1 MTSDARE
8 QITALTDCNELLR
21 RRLERERRTRRQ
33 AEEIGEQGLL
43 DLYQQRRALEF
54 LSEISIMANEA
65 VSARAALAP
74 VLEYMCRFTGWP
86 AAHAYIAVG
95 EGSRRVMQPSNIW
108 YVDPGLDL
116 SEFRSETTKLDFAI
130 GTGLPGQIWESGA
143 PLWVED
149 LATCDN
155 LPRRDAARRSGMRSA
170 FSTPLMVGSDVA
182 GSIEFFRPD
191 PMPADTALL
200 GLIAKAGTQ
209 LGRMIE
215 RDNANARIARAL
227 ADSER
232 ANALLRANADA
243 LMDPQVLLE
252 GVRDADGRVVDL
264 IYRDVNRATGQNL
277 GLSRDQL
284 IGHSCLE
291 SLPNLERSGLL
302 AHFVR
307 CAESQEPL
315 ALDEFPYRSERL
327 GGLRYYDFR
336 AAYAG
341 SDSISLTWRDVTDRA
356 TATQRIAASEQRY
369 RLLAENV
376 GDVVSHVRDGRFV
389 WVSPSID
396 KALGTPPGYWLG
408 RELSEIVPPQDR
420 PAQMARLRELARDGN
435 LVARG
440 RVLGTDGTLHWVR
453 LHATTFHD
461 ANGNPDGITASFR
474 IVDAEV
480 EAMRAADEARLQQA
494 ETDAR
499 YRKLTE
505 HSAVG
510 MCLVTPHNGR
520 YEVVNQ
526 ALCDFHGYDADAMLA
541 KTWQELT
548 AAEYL
553 EADQDNVHDLLAG
566 RLDSYRMTKQYI
578 HADGHLIWG
587 DLTVSCV
594 RNPRGEVEHLIAQ
607 IIDVTAEVEARSRVA
622 QREQQNRVLARRLQ
636 EQTDRLMSEL
646 KSAARYVE
654 SILPGEL
661 DGPVRASSRYLPS
674 RELAGDCFDYS
685 WIDDDH
691 LIVYLIDVSG
701 HGIEAALVSISVH
714 NLLRSKSLA
723 AETLLEP
730 DRLLTQL
737 NALFDMDR
745 HDGNYFTMW
754 YGVYEASSRTLRYAS
769 AGHPPALLFTAGQG
783 TVAMARLT
791 SESIPIGMLEDAEF
805 LSATCTL
812 PPGSQLLLYSDG
824 AYELPMAAGR
834 HWSVAEFA
842 SLCTVFVGEPGWSLD
857 ALVSKLRSLTVGGL
871 FEDDCSLVRLTF
883 D

>member
-1 MTSDARE
+1 MTAEAQE
-8 QITALTDCNELLR
+8 QITALADDNELLR

-33 AEEIGEQGLL
+33 AEEIAEQGLL
-43 DLYQQRRALEF
+43 DLYQKRRALEF

-65 VSARAALAP
+65 VSARDALAP
-74 VLEYMCRFTGWP
+74 VLEYMCQFTGWP
-86 AAHAYIAVG
+86 AAHAYVAVG

-108 YVDPGLDL
+108 YVDPALDL
-116 SEFRSETTKLDFAI
+116 SELRTETEKLAFTI

-143 PLWVED
+143 PVWVED
-149 LATCDN
+149 LTTCDY
-155 LPRRDAARRSGMRSA
+155 LPRRDAARRSGMRAA

-182 GSIEFFRPD
+182 GSIEFFGPD
-191 PMPADTALL
+191 PMPEDAALL

-215 RDNANARIARAL
+215 RDNANALLSQAL
-227 ADSER
+227 AESER

-243 LMDPQVLLE
+243 LMDPQVLFE
-252 GVRDADGRVVDL
+252 GVRDAGGRIVDL
-264 IYRDVNRATGQNL
+264 TYRDVNEATCRYL
-277 GLSRDQL
+277 GLSRDRL
-284 IGHSCLE
+284 IGRSCLE
-291 SLPNLERSGLL
+291 SLPNLERSGLF

-307 CAESQEPL
+307 CAENQEPL
-315 ALDEFPYRSERL
+315 ALDDFPYDSERL
-327 GGLRYYDFR
+327 GEVRYYDFR

-341 SDSISLTWRDVTDRA
+341 SDSISLTWRDVTGRA

-369 RLLAENV
+369 RLLAENA

-396 KALGTPPGYWLG
+396 KALGTPHDYWLG
-408 RELSEIVPPQDR
+408 RELSEIVPPEDR
-420 PAQMARLRELARDGN
+420 PAQMARLRELDRDGN
-435 LVARG
+435 LVTRG
-440 RVLGTDGTLHWVR
+440 RVVAADGSFHWVN
-453 LHATTFHD
+453 LHATAFRD
-461 ANGNPDGITASFR
+461 SNGDPDGITASFR
-474 IVDAEV
+474 IVDDEV
-480 EAMRAADEARLQQA
+480 GAMRAAEEARRRQA

-505 HSAVG
+505 NSAVG
-510 MCLVTPHNGR
+510 MCLVTPHSGR

-526 ALCDFHGYDADAMLA
+526 ALCDFHGYDTVAMLD

-548 AAEYL
+548 AAQYL
-553 EADQDNVHDLLAG
+553 DADQDNVYDLLAG

-587 DLTVSCV
+587 DLTVSCI

-636 EQTDRLMSEL
+636 AQTDRLMSEL

-654 SILPGEL
+654 SILPGDLE
-661 DGPVRASSRYLPS
+661 GPVRASSRYLPS

-691 LIVYLIDVSG
+691 LVFYLIDVSG
-701 HGIEAALVSISVH
+701 HGMEAALVSISVH

-737 NALFDMDR
+737 NGLFDMDR

-754 YGVYEASSRTLRYAS
+754 YGVYQASSRTLRYAS
-769 AGHPPALLFTAGQG
+769 AGHPPALIFTAEQN
-783 TVAMARLT
+783 TVSTTRLT
-791 SESIPIGMLEDAEF
+791 SDAIPIGMLEDAEF
-805 LSATCTL
+805 PSTTCIL

-824 AYELPMAAGR
+824 AYELPLASGE

-842 SLCTVFVGEPGWSLD
+842 GLCAEFAGEPEWSLD
-857 ALVSKLRSLTVGGL
+857 ALVGTLRSLTAGGL